1 MEAKLII
8 NGTDFSPW
16 VAEDGIKY
24 GATYRQ
30 SRDVVVLSGTLYRAQ
45 IEKYTL
51 SVSLV
56 ELRDNTMATLKA
68 AMLTN
73 PATVQFTTPS
83 GETLTRTCYLSDPS
97 EGART
102 VKGGNTYYSGVGFT
116 VEER

>member
-1 MEAKLII
+1 METKLII

-16 VAEDGIKY
+16 VKEDGIKY

-83 GETLTRTCYLSDPS
+83 GETLTRSCYLSDPS
-97 EGART
+97 EGAKT
-102 VKGGNTYYSGVGFT
+102 VKGGNTYYSGVSFA